1 MLQLSKSLLNV
12 PVMSLRLGG
21 QVATAVEPIINPNN
35 LKIEGWHCT
44 DSKSKDQLI
53 LLSQDIRE
61 ILPQGFVVNDFE
73 VLAHPDDLVRLQDV
87 LKLDFPLLG
96 HSVVSDKKRKLGKVS
111 DFATETT
118 TFYIQ
123 KLYTSQSMLTNLKGS
138 GTAIAR
144 DQIIEINNRAIVVK
158 DPLQP
163 VVAQDQLTAQP
174 QVPAQ
179 PLPAPAT
186 PIQ

>member
-1 MLQLSKSLLNV
+1 MQLSKSLLNV

-35 LKIEGWHCT
+35 LKIEGWFCH
-44 DSKSKDQLI
+44 DSKSKNQLV

-61 ILPQGFVVNDFE
+61 ILPQGFAINDFE
-73 VLAHPDDLVRLQDV
+73 VLAHPDDLVRLKSI
-87 LKLDFPLLG
+87 LNLDFPLLG
-96 HSVVSDKKRKLGKVS
+96 HAVISDKKRKLGKVS

-123 KLYTSQSMLTNLKGS
+123 RLYTSQSMLKNLKGS
-138 GTAIAR
+138 GTSVDR
-144 DQIIEINNRAIVVK
+144 NQIVEINAKAIIVK

-163 VVAQDQLTAQP
+163 MPVQQQAVARP
-174 QVPAQ
+174 QGVPQAM
-179 PLPAPAT
+179 PASPM
-186 PIQ
+186 QQ